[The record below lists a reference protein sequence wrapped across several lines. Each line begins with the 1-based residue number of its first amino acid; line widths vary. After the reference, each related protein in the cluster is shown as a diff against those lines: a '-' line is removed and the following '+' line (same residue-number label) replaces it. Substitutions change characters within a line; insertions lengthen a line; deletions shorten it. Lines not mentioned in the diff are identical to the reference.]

1 MNQVLNQDISIFSPP
16 LLVFNMLGATVK
28 TQWKKKPHL
37 INFRD
42 TSPLSSSFT
51 WHLHM
56 VVLGS
61 TVWLCE
67 LQHTANTSRTVITAC
82 YCSQEE
88 RSFHR
93 LVLQKHHWPRF
104 KILFQHYNHKEKLLL
119 LLLLPVGEKIKKK
132 RWIFCFSAARLDRLT
147 LQTYRFIRCRL
158 VLTICWS
165 KSVCAGVF
173 FSNEYFGSFLFWYMK
188 PFFFFDQCVCVCVC
202 ACMRACLCVW
212 LQGAALLV
220 GQSIPSVQTGKSQP
234 QRNGLPSNSAQI
246 FMFPRGSIISILVIA
261 WLSICH
267 RRQVTYSLVLN
278 TRKMNIFWHMWLFI
292 CWGEAR
298 LGCTPTVNTP

>member
-1 MNQVLNQDISIFSPP
+1 
-16 LLVFNMLGATVK
+16 
-28 TQWKKKPHL
+28 
-37 INFRD
+37 
-42 TSPLSSSFT
+42 
-51 WHLHM
+51 M

-104 KILFQHYNHKEKLLL
+104 KILFQHYSHKEKLLL

-132 RWIFCFSAARLDRLT
+132 KKVDLLFQRCPSGPADTTDLSIHPLQACSDNLLIQKCLCWGIFLEWILWVI
-147 LQTYRFIRCRL
+147 FIL
-158 VLTICWS
+158 IHE
-165 KSVCAGVF
+165 A
-173 FSNEYFGSFLFWYMK
+173 FLFFW
-188 PFFFFDQCVCVCVC
+188 PVCVC
-202 ACMRACLCVW
+202 ACVW
-212 LQGAALLV
+212 LHGAALLV

-292 CWGEAR
+292 CWGEAC
-298 LGCTPTVNTP
+298 LGCTPTVKYTLVRQITRELICCSLAIQECLLPYHQTTDQLLPSVWESPKLILSTRP